1 MPRTMTRITSGSL
14 ALVALASLLTAVQA
28 AALPGDN
35 TRSAVAHA
43 KGVNLSGKVSDD
55 GQTFLTDDDNKWI
68 VSNAG
73 ALKGQEGRYVTVK
86 CRMDLTRRAIHVLSV
101 HQDQA
106 ELKYTGDSAFH
117 R

>member
-1 MPRTMTRITSGSL
+1 MATTMTRFTSGSL
-14 ALVALASLLTAVQA
+14 TLVALASLFTAGSA

-35 TRSAVAHA
+35 THSAVAHA
-43 KGVNLSGKVSDD
+43 KGVNLSGKVSHD
-55 GQTFLTDDDNKWI
+55 GQTFLTDDDNKWS

-86 CRMDLTRRAIHVLSV
+86 CRMDLTKRAIHVLSV

-106 ELKYTGDSAFH
+106 ELKYAGDSAF
-117 R
+117 RR